1 MKQAIKQV
9 IKQLWANPLVWRHL
23 AIHVRSPGLIVL
35 MYHRINGH
43 RNEEFDG
50 LSQDIFCQQMQ
61 WIREH
66 CRVVSPDEAKVELS
80 SKRQS
85 APAVLVTLDDGYR
98 CVYENVY
105 PILKE
110 LTIPALVFLPT
121 QVIDDGGLIWTDAVV
136 WAARRSPKD
145 TVSFAWLNPQQ
156 WNLVEVS
163 SRYQLASACKSYLKN
178 IADIQR
184 RKLLGEYCD
193 ALGVSHTIKA
203 VERQMLT
210 WDEVRETLPLITY
223 GGHTH
228 SHPIMSQVTAEE
240 LEREIRICKE
250 RITAE
255 TGQSPRYFA
264 YPNGC
269 QEDFNVLCECLLQK
283 HGFELAYSTIEGINN
298 ADINRMQ
305 LRRIPTHVSTTA
317 DLAWLISTV

>member
-1 MKQAIKQV
+1 MKQAIKQI
-9 IKQLWANPLVWRHL
+9 IKQLWAHPWVWRHL
-23 AIHVRSPGLIVL
+23 AIRVRAPGLVVL
-35 MYHRINGH
+35 TYHRINSH
-43 RNEEFDG
+43 SNEEFDG
-50 LSQDIFCQQMQ
+50 LSQGIFCQQMQ

-66 CRVVSPDEAKVELS
+66 CRVVSPDEVQVELS

-121 QVIDDGGLIWTDAVV
+121 QVIDEGGLVWTDAVT
-136 WAARRSPKD
+136 WAAKRSPKD
-145 TVSFAWLNPQQ
+145 TVSFAWLKPHQ
-156 WNLVEVS
+156 WSLAEVS
-163 SRYQLASACKSYLKN
+163 SRYQLASASKSYLKS

-184 RKLLGEYCD
+184 RELLGEYLD
-193 ALGVSHTIKA
+193 ALGVSHTIKTI
-203 VERQMLT
+203 ERQMLT
-210 WDEVRETLPLITY
+210 WDEVRATLPLITY

-228 SHPIMSQVTAEE
+228 SHPIMSQVTTEE
-240 LEREIRICKE
+240 LEREIRLCKE
-250 RITAE
+250 RITVE

-269 QEDFNVLCECLLQK
+269 REDFNTLCERLLHK

-298 ADINRMQ
+298 ADVNRMQ
-305 LRRIPTHVSTTA
+305 LRRVPTHASTTA
-317 DLAWLISTV
+317 DLVWLVSTV

>member
-1 MKQAIKQV
+1 MKQAIKRV
-9 IKQLWANPLVWRHL
+9 IKQLWAHPWVWRHL
-23 AIHVRSPGLIVL
+23 ALYVRSPGLIVL

-43 RNEEFDG
+43 SHAEFDG
-50 LSQDIFCQQMQ
+50 LSQDIFCQHMH

-66 CRVVSPDEAKVELS
+66 CRVVRPDEVAAELRS
-80 SKRQS
+80 ERQS

-121 QVIDDGGLIWTDAVV
+121 QVIDEGGLVWTDAVS
-136 WAARRSPKD
+136 WAAKHTPKD
-145 TVSFAWLNPQQ
+145 TVRFAWLKPQQ
-156 WNLVEVS
+156 WSLIEVS
-163 SRYQLASACKSYLKN
+163 SRYQLASACKAYFKS
-178 IADIQR
+178 IADVQR
-184 RKLLGEYCD
+184 RELLDEYLD
-193 ALGVSHTIKA
+193 TLGVSHTIKA

-210 WDEVRETLPLITY
+210 WDEVRATLHLITY

-240 LEREIRICKE
+240 LEREIRMCKE

-255 TGQSPRYFA
+255 TGQSLRYFA

-269 QEDFNVLCECLLQK
+269 QEDFNTLCERLLQK
-283 HGFELAYSTIEGINN
+283 HGFELAYSTVEGINN
-298 ADINRMQ
+298 ADVNRMQ
-305 LRRIPTHVSTTA
+305 LRRVPTHASTPADLVWLVST
-317 DLAWLISTV
+317 V